1 MKPNVIPFP
10 TGRARAGRLVDLAG
24 LHERFGFS
32 ERWWRYRIKEG
43 MPVHRWG
50 GGLRFDPDEVE
61 AWNHARGTVGDDKAP
76 PHRANGRG
84 QATPTTEA

>member
-24 LHERFGFS
+24 LHELFGFS
-32 ERWWRYRIKEG
+32 ERWWRSRIAEG
-43 MPVHRWG
+43 LPVRRWG
-50 GGLRFDPDEVE
+50 RRLRFDPGEVE
-61 AWNHARGTVGDDKAP
+61 SWLDERYDATKAP

-84 QATPTTEA
+84 PATPNTEA